1 MLNNAHLPIVGF
13 AAFSGTGKTTLL
25 KELLPLL
32 RERGL
37 RVGVVKHA
45 HHSFEMDYPGKD
57 SYELRKSGAAQMLIA
72 SRARWALVVERARDR
87 EPLLDEVL
95 LELDQASLDLIL
107 VEGFKEE
114 RFPKIE
120 LHRPSLRR
128 PLLFPDDDAII
139 AVATDAPLDDTA
151 RLPQLDLNRPAA
163 IAAFIV
169 EYVAELNPALKAA
182 DGRSDSSARAL
193 SANGGTQPT

>member
-32 RERGL
+32 SARGL

-45 HHSFEMDYPGKD
+45 HHSFEMDHPGKD

-72 SRARWALVVERARDR
+72 SRARWALVVERGRDR
-87 EPLLDEVL
+87 EPGLDEVL
-95 LELDQASLDLIL
+95 LELDQAALDLIL
-107 VEGFKEE
+107 VEGFKDE

-128 PLLFPDDDAII
+128 PLLFPQDEAII
-139 AVATDAPLDDTA
+139 AVASDAPLA
-151 RLPQLDLNRPAA
+151 HLRHLPQLDLNRPEA

-169 EYVAELNPALKAA
+169 DYVAREKPALKT
-182 DGRSDSSARAL
+182 
-193 SANGGTQPT
+193 ANGTPDGNP

>member
-25 KELLPLL
+25 KELLPVLGG
-32 RERGL
+32 RGL

-45 HHSFEMDYPGKD
+45 HHSFELDHPGKD

-72 SRARWALVVERARDR
+72 SRARWALMVERSRDR
-87 EPLLDEVL
+87 EPRLDEVL
-95 LELDQASLDLIL
+95 LELDQAALDLIL
-107 VEGFKEE
+107 VEGFKDEH
-114 RFPKIE
+114 FPKIE

-128 PLLFPDDDAII
+128 PLLCLDDDAII
-139 AVATDAPLDDTA
+139 AVASDAPLDNI
-151 RLPQLDLNRPAA
+151 RQLPQLDLNRPEE

-169 EYVAELNPALKAA
+169 AYAAKQNPELRTVNGALH
-182 DGRSDSSARAL
+182 GS
-193 SANGGTQPT
+193 P

>member
-25 KELLPLL
+25 KELLVLL
-32 RERGL
+32 SARGL

-45 HHSFEMDYPGKD
+45 HHSFEMDHPGKD

-72 SRARWALVVERARDR
+72 SRARWALVVERTRDR
-87 EPLLDEVL
+87 EPRLDEVL
-95 LELDQASLDLIL
+95 LELDQAALDLIL
-107 VEGFKEE
+107 VEGFKDE
-114 RFPKIE
+114 RFAKIE

-128 PLLFPDDDAII
+128 PLLCTDDDAII
-139 AVATDAPLDDTA
+139 AVATDAPLDNTRD
-151 RLPQLDLNRPAA
+151 LPQLDLNRPEV

-169 EYVAELNPALKAA
+169 DYVAKENPLLETAT
-182 DGRSDSSARAL
+182 DSAERR
-193 SANGGTQPT
+193 P

>member
-13 AAFSGTGKTTLL
+13 AAWSGTGKTTLL

-32 RERGL
+32 SARGL

-45 HHSFEMDYPGKD
+45 HHSFDVDHPGKD

-72 SRARWALVVERARDR
+72 SRSRWALVVERAREH
-87 EPLLDEVL
+87 EPRLDDVL
-95 LELDQASLDLIL
+95 LELDQAALDLIL
-107 VEGFKEE
+107 VEGFKDEL
-114 RFPKIE
+114 FPKIE

-128 PLLFPDDDAII
+128 PLLFPGDDAII
-139 AVATDAPLDDTA
+139 AVATDAPLDDTGA
-151 RLPQLDLNRPAA
+151 LPQLALNRPED

-169 EYVAELNPALKAA
+169 DYVARESTIPTAA
-182 DGRSDSSARAL
+182 HGDGNS
-193 SANGGTQPT
+193 

>member
-32 RERGL
+32 GARGL

-72 SRARWALVVERARDR
+72 SRARWALVVERVRDR
-87 EPLLDEVL
+87 EPRLDEVL
-95 LELDQASLDLIL
+95 LEFDQAALDLIL
-107 VEGFKEE
+107 VEGFKDEP
-114 RFPKIE
+114 FPKIE
-120 LHRPSLRR
+120 LHRPSLGR
-128 PLLFPDDDAII
+128 PLLCLDDEAII
-139 AVATDAPLDDTA
+139 AVASDAPLDDI
-151 RLPQLDLNRPAA
+151 RLLPQLDLNRPEE

-169 EYVAELNPALKAA
+169 DYAAKRNPVLHRAYGAL
-182 DGRSDSSARAL
+182 DGD
-193 SANGGTQPT
+193 P